1 MKSIIKSPE
10 PVEFALWKEKTN
22 ADWQPSYDDLSGDT
36 KRAVKSALM
45 REQGYLC
52 CYCERR
58 LLDND
63 SHIEH
68 FKPQN
73 DPLVDPLD
81 FANMLCSCQDQ
92 VKKCAPR
99 HCGNLKG
106 GWFDEQMLVSPL
118 SADCAER
125 FAFMGNG
132 NILSTNPADDAA
144 KTTIIK
150 LGLGIPKLNA
160 LREKAIEPFLD
171 PILNQDEISLFVSG
185 YLKQDDQSGE
195 LGEFWTTI
203 HYLFKDYATL

>member
-1 MKSIIKSPE
+1 MKSIVKGTE
-10 PVEFALWKEKTN
+10 PDQFKQWKAKANT
-22 ADWQPSYDDLSGDT
+22 DWRPTYDNLSGDT

-45 REQGYLC
+45 HEQGYIC

-58 LLDND
+58 LLDDD

-81 FANMLCSCQDQ
+81 FSNMLCSCQKNIEKGQ
-92 VKKCAPR
+92 PC

-106 GWFDEQMLVSPL
+106 GWFDERMLVSPF
-118 SADCAER
+118 SIDCAAR
-125 FAFMGNG
+125 FAFMGDG
-132 NILSTNPADDAA
+132 NIQSSNPADLAA
-144 KTTIIK
+144 STTIIK
-150 LGLGIPKLNA
+150 LGLDIPKLNA

-171 PILNQDEISLFVSG
+171 PILGEDEIGRFVSG
-185 YLKQDDQSGE
+185 YLSRNDETGE

-203 HYLFKDYATL
+203 HYLFKDFAAP